1 MPQIKYVKLLV
12 LTSRFPYPLEKGDKL
27 RIFHQIRELSRYHEI
42 VLCSLAEQE
51 VQDIDY
57 QEVKQYCS
65 KIFILYLNKK
75 TVVFNILNNLL
86 KHPFNR
92 IGARNLPFQVAYFFN
107 KNIKKQI
114 TQITDGE
121 KPDHIYCQLARMAEY
136 VRHLNLPKTLDY
148 MDAFSMGAARRA
160 ESSYWLTKPFWKIE
174 ARKMAEYEAQL
185 ANNFDNLTIIS
196 TQDREV
202 LDFTEKNKI
211 QVVQNGVDTDYF
223 KKNDTAQHTPQ
234 YHIAFVGNLG
244 YYPNVEAAKYLV
256 HQILPLL
263 LTQMPDIKILIAGAR
278 PTTEMQN
285 LSNKNVTVKGWLK
298 DIRTAYSD
306 AQIFVAPLFHGSGQQ
321 NKILEAM
328 AMGLP
333 CVTTSLVNNA
343 ILAKPNEEILIVDIP
358 YDVTTNRVQQEA
370 IFAEKIINLLQNIDH
385 QEFISKNARLF
396 VEKKYSWEHSATML
410 NNIIEKKAKQHQ
422 PN

>member
-1 MPQIKYVKLLV
+1 MKILV

-27 RIFHQIRELSRYHEI
+27 RIFHQIRELSRFHEI
-42 VLCSLAEQE
+42 VLCSLAEKP

-57 QEVKQYCS
+57 EEVKQYCS
-65 KIFILYLNKK
+65 KIFIINCHTTSIVKNIISNLFSLPAGVSSTKK
-75 TVVFNILNNLL
+75 I
-86 KHPFNR
+86 
-92 IGARNLPFQVAYFFN
+92 PFQVAYFFDN
-107 KNIKKQI
+107 HIKKIIHKII
-114 TQITDGE
+114 TAE
-121 KPDHIYCQLARMAEY
+121 KPDHVYCQLARMAEF
-136 VRHLNLPKTLDY
+136 VKDIHIAKTLDY

-160 ESSYWLTKPFWKIE
+160 DSSHWLTKPFWKIE
-174 ARKMAEYEAQL
+174 ARKMAEYEAEL
-185 ANNFDNLTIIS
+185 AHDFNNLTIIS

-202 LDFTEKNKI
+202 LDFTERNKI
-211 QVVQNGVDTDYF
+211 QVVPNGVDIHYF
-223 KKNDTAQHTPQ
+223 KKNNAALPPK

-263 LTQMPDIKILIAGAR
+263 LTHIPDIKILIAGAR
-278 PTTEMQN
+278 PTAEVQN
-285 LSNKNVTVKGWLK
+285 LSNENVTVKGWLK

-306 AQIFVAPLFHGSGQQ
+306 AQIFVAPLYHGSGQQ

-333 CVTTSLVNNA
+333 CITTSLVNNA
-343 ILAKPNEEILIVDIP
+343 ILAKPNEEILTIEPVDTEGVWI
-358 YDVTTNRVQQEA
+358 
-370 IFAEKIINLLQNIDH
+370 EKIINLLQNIDN
-385 QEFISKNARLF
+385 QEFISKNVRLF
-396 VEKKYSWEHSATML
+396 VEKEYSWHHSVALL

>member
-1 MPQIKYVKLLV
+1 MRQINYVKLFV

-51 VQDIDY
+51 VKDIDY
-57 QEVKQYCS
+57 QEVKPFCS
-65 KIFILYLNKK
+65 KIFILNLNKK
-75 TVVFNILNNLL
+75 TVVFNILRNILTL
-86 KHPFNR
+86 PFR
-92 IGARNLPFQVAYFFN
+92 FNLPFQVAYFFN
-107 KNIKKQI
+107 KNIRKQI
-114 TQITDGE
+114 LQIIESE

-136 VRHLNLPKTLDY
+136 IRHLDLPKTLDY
-148 MDAFSMGAARRA
+148 MDAFSIGAARRA
-160 ESSYWLTKPFWKIE
+160 DSSHWLTKPFWKIE
-174 ARKMAEYEAQL
+174 AHKMAEYEAQL
-185 ANNFDNLTIIS
+185 AHDFDNLTIIS
-196 TQDREV
+196 AQDRDV
-202 LDFTEKNKI
+202 LDFNEKNKI
-211 QVVQNGVDTDYF
+211 QVVPNGVDTDYF
-223 KKNDTAQHTPQ
+223 KKNNAALPPQ

-263 LTQMPDIKILIAGAR
+263 LIQIPDIKILIAGAR
-278 PTTEMQN
+278 PTAEVQK
-285 LSNKNVTVKGWLK
+285 LSNKNVTVKGWLE

-343 ILAKPNEEILIVDIP
+343 ILAKSDEEILTIEP
-358 YDVTTNRVQQEA
+358 FYTEGLW
-370 IFAEKIINLLQNIDH
+370 AEKILNLLQSVHN
-385 QEFISKNARLF
+385 QEIISKNARLF
-396 VEKKYSWEHSATML
+396 VEKKYSWQYSATLL
-410 NNIIEKKAKQHQ
+410 NNIIEKKINQHQ

>member
-1 MPQIKYVKLLV
+1 MPQINYVKLLV

-42 VLCSLAEQE
+42 VLCSLAEEQ

-65 KIFILYLNKK
+65 RIFILRLDKK
-75 TVVFNILNNLL
+75 TVVFNILKNILSHAFNLV
-86 KHPFNR
+86 
-92 IGARNLPFQVAYFFN
+92 GAYNLPFQVAYFFN

-114 TQITDGE
+114 LKIIDTE
-121 KPDHIYCQLARMAEY
+121 KPDHVYCQLARMAEY

-148 MDAFSMGAARRA
+148 MDAFSIGAARRA
-160 ESSYWLTKPFWKIE
+160 DSSHWLTKPFWKIE
-174 ARKMAEYEAQL
+174 AHKMAQYEAHL
-185 ANNFDNLTIIS
+185 ANDFDNLTIIS
-196 TQDREV
+196 TQDRDV
-202 LDFTEKNKI
+202 LDFTNKNKI
-211 QVVQNGVDTDYF
+211 QIVHNGVDSNYF
-223 KKNDTAQHTPQ
+223 NKNNVVQHPPQ

-263 LTQMPDIKILIAGAR
+263 LTHMPHIKILIAGAR
-278 PTTEMQN
+278 PTTEVQN
-285 LSNKNVTVKGWLK
+285 LSNKNVVVKGWLK
-298 DIRTAYSD
+298 DIREVYSD
-306 AQIFVAPLFHGSGQQ
+306 TQIFVAPLYHGSGQQ

-328 AMGLP
+328 SMGLP
-333 CVTTSLVNNA
+333 CITTSLVNNA
-343 ILAKPNEEILIVDIP
+343 ILAKPNEEILTLESTDTEGVW
-358 YDVTTNRVQQEA
+358 V
-370 IFAEKIINLLQNIDH
+370 EKILNLLQNIH
-385 QEFISKNARLF
+385 NQEIISKNARLF
-396 VEKKYSWEHSATML
+396 VEEKYSWQYSATLL

>member
-1 MPQIKYVKLLV
+1 MKLLV

-42 VLCSLAEQE
+42 VLCSLAEE
-51 VQDIDY
+51 HVQDVDY

-65 KIFILYLNKK
+65 KILILNLNKK
-75 TVVFNILNNLL
+75 TVIFNVLRNILSL
-86 KHPFNR
+86 PFR
-92 IGARNLPFQVAYFFN
+92 LNLPFQVAYFFN
-107 KNIKKQI
+107 KNIKKQVL
-114 TQITDGE
+114 QIIDAE

-160 ESSYWLTKPFWKIE
+160 ESSYWLKKPFWKIE

-185 ANNFDNLTIIS
+185 AHDFDNLTIIS
-196 TQDREV
+196 TQDRDV

-211 QVVQNGVDTDYF
+211 QVVPNGVDTHYF
-223 KKNDTAQHTPQ
+223 KKNDASLPPQ

-244 YYPNVEAAKYLV
+244 YYPNVEATKYLV
-256 HQILPLL
+256 YQILPLL
-263 LTQMPDIKILIAGAR
+263 LTHIPDIKILIAGAR
-278 PTTEMQN
+278 PTAEVLN

-306 AQIFVAPLFHGSGQQ
+306 AQIFVAPLYHGSGQQ

-328 AMGLP
+328 SMGLP

-343 ILAKPNEEILIVDIP
+343 ILATPNVEILTVDTST
-358 YDVTTNRVQQEA
+358 DANTNRLQQKV
-370 IFAEKIINLLQNIDH
+370 IFAEKIINLLQNIDN

-396 VEKKYSWEHSATML
+396 VENKYSWQYSATLL
-410 NNIIEKKAKQHQ
+410 NNIIEKKINQYQ

>member
-1 MPQIKYVKLLV
+1 MRQINYVKLFV

-51 VQDIDY
+51 VKDIDY
-57 QEVKQYCS
+57 QEVKPFCS
-65 KIFILYLNKK
+65 KIFILNLNKK
-75 TVVFNILNNLL
+75 TVVFNILRNILTL
-86 KHPFNR
+86 PFR
-92 IGARNLPFQVAYFFN
+92 FNLPFQVAYFFN
-107 KNIKKQI
+107 KNIRKQI
-114 TQITDGE
+114 LQIIESE

-136 VRHLNLPKTLDY
+136 IRHLDLPKTLDY
-148 MDAFSMGAARRA
+148 MDAFSIGAARRA
-160 ESSYWLTKPFWKIE
+160 DSSHWLTKPFWKIE
-174 ARKMAEYEAQL
+174 AHKMAEYEAQL
-185 ANNFDNLTIIS
+185 AHDFDNLTIIS
-196 TQDREV
+196 AQDRDV
-202 LDFTEKNKI
+202 LDFNEKNKI
-211 QVVQNGVDTDYF
+211 QVVPNGVDTDYF
-223 KKNDTAQHTPQ
+223 KKNNAALPPQ

-244 YYPNVEAAKYLV
+244 YYPNVEAVKYLV

-263 LTQMPDIKILIAGAR
+263 LIQIPDIKILIAGAR
-278 PTTEMQN
+278 PTAEVQK
-285 LSNKNVTVKGWLK
+285 LSNKNVTVKGWLE

-343 ILAKPNEEILIVDIP
+343 ILAKSDEEILTIEP
-358 YDVTTNRVQQEA
+358 FYTEGLW
-370 IFAEKIINLLQNIDH
+370 AEKILNLLQSVHN
-385 QEFISKNARLF
+385 QEIISKNARLF
-396 VEKKYSWEHSATML
+396 VEKKYSWQYSATLL
-410 NNIIEKKAKQHQ
+410 NNIIEKKINQHQ

>member
-1 MPQIKYVKLLV
+1 MSQIKYVKLLV

-27 RIFHQIRELSRYHEI
+27 RIFHQIRELSRHHEI
-42 VLCSLAEQE
+42 VLCSLAEEQ
-51 VQDIDY
+51 VQDVDY

-65 KIFILYLNKK
+65 NIFILRLDKK
-75 TVVFNILNNLL
+75 TVIFNILKNILSL
-86 KHPFNR
+86 VFNFV
-92 IGARNLPFQVAYFFN
+92 GVPNLPFQVAYFFN

-114 TQITDGE
+114 LQIIESE

-136 VRHLNLPKTLDY
+136 VRYLNLPKTLDY
-148 MDAFSMGAARRA
+148 MDAFSIGAVRRA
-160 ESSYWLTKPFWKIE
+160 DSSHWLTKPFWKIE
-174 ARKMAEYEAQL
+174 AHKMAQYEAHL
-185 ANNFDNLTIIS
+185 AHDFDNLTIIS
-196 TQDREV
+196 TQDRDV

-211 QVVQNGVDTDYF
+211 QVVPNGVDIDYF
-223 KKNDTAQHTPQ
+223 KKNNAALPPQ

-256 HQILPLL
+256 NQILPLL
-263 LTQMPDIKILIAGAR
+263 LTHIPDIKILIAGAR
-278 PTTEMQN
+278 PTAEVLN
-285 LSNKNVTVKGWLK
+285 LSNKNVVVKGWLK
-298 DIRTAYSD
+298 DIREAYSD

-333 CVTTSLVNNA
+333 CITTSLVNNA
-343 ILAKPNEEILIVDIP
+343 ILAKPNEAILTVEPFDTVRK
-358 YDVTTNRVQQEA
+358 DSLGEGVWV
-370 IFAEKIINLLQNIDH
+370 EKIINLLQNVDN
-385 QEFISKNARLF
+385 QEFISNNARLF
-396 VEKKYSWEHSATML
+396 VEKKYSWEYSATLL

>member
-1 MPQIKYVKLLV
+1 MSQIKYVKLLV

-42 VLCSLAEQE
+42 VLCSLAEEQ

-57 QEVKQYCS
+57 QEVKLYCS
-65 KIFILYLNKK
+65 KIFILNLDKK
-75 TVVFNILNNLL
+75 TVVFNILRNIVSL
-86 KHPFNR
+86 PFR
-92 IGARNLPFQVAYFFN
+92 LNLPFQVAYFFN

-114 TQITDGE
+114 LQIIESE

-136 VRHLNLPKTLDY
+136 VRHIDLPKTLDY

-160 ESSYWLTKPFWKIE
+160 DSSHWLTKPFWKIE

-185 ANNFDNLTIIS
+185 AHDFDNLTIIS
-196 TQDREV
+196 NQDRDV

-211 QVVQNGVDTDYF
+211 QVVPNGVDTDYF
-223 KKNDTAQHTPQ
+223 KKDITVIPPQ

-263 LTQMPDIKILIAGAR
+263 LTHMPDIKILIAGAR
-278 PTTEMQN
+278 PTAEVQN
-285 LSNKNVTVKGWLK
+285 LSNKNVAVKGWLK
-298 DIRTAYSD
+298 DIRAAYSD

-328 AMGLP
+328 SMGLP
-333 CVTTSLVNNA
+333 CITTSLVNNA
-343 ILAKPNEEILIVDIP
+343 ILAKYDQEILTIEPVDTEG
-358 YDVTTNRVQQEA
+358 VW
-370 IFAEKIINLLQNIDH
+370 AERIINLLQNIDN

-396 VEKKYSWEHSATML
+396 VEKKYSWEYSATLL

>member
-1 MPQIKYVKLLV
+1 MPQINYVKLLV

-42 VLCSLAEQE
+42 VLCSLAEEQ

-65 KIFILYLNKK
+65 KIFILNLNKK
-75 TVVFNILNNLL
+75 TVVFNILRNILSL
-86 KHPFNR
+86 PFR
-92 IGARNLPFQVAYFFN
+92 LNLPFQVAYFFS

-114 TQITDGE
+114 LQIIDAE

-148 MDAFSMGAARRA
+148 MDAFSIGAARRA

-174 ARKMAEYEAQL
+174 AHKMAEYEAEL
-185 ANNFDNLTIIS
+185 AHDFDNLTIIS
-196 TQDREV
+196 NQDRDV
-202 LDFTEKNKI
+202 LDFNEKNKI
-211 QVVQNGVDTDYF
+211 QVVPNGVDTDYF
-223 KKNDTAQHTPQ
+223 KKDITVIPPQ

-278 PTTEMQN
+278 PTAEVLN
-285 LSNKNVTVKGWLK
+285 LSNKNVVVKGWLK
-298 DIRTAYSD
+298 DIRAAYSD

-328 AMGLP
+328 SMGLP
-333 CVTTSLVNNA
+333 CITTSLVNNA
-343 ILAKPNEEILIVDIP
+343 ILAKYDQEILTIEPVDTEG
-358 YDVTTNRVQQEA
+358 VW
-370 IFAEKIINLLQNIDH
+370 AERIINLLQNIH
-385 QEFISKNARLF
+385 NQEIISKNARLF
-396 VEKKYSWEHSATML
+396 VEEKYSWQYSATLL

>member
-1 MPQIKYVKLLV
+1 MPQINYVKLFV

-42 VLCSLAEQE
+42 VLCSLAEQD
-51 VQDIDY
+51 VQDVDY
-57 QEVKQYCS
+57 QEVKPYCS
-65 KIFILYLNKK
+65 NIFILNLNKK
-75 TVVFNILNNLL
+75 TVVFNVIKNIFSLL
-86 KHPFNR
+86 FKFNVP
-92 IGARNLPFQVAYFFN
+92 RNLPFQVAYFFN

-114 TQITDGE
+114 LQIIESE

-136 VRHLNLPKTLDY
+136 VRHLDLPKTLDY

-160 ESSYWLTKPFWKIE
+160 DSSHWLTKPFWKIE
-174 ARKMAEYEAQL
+174 ARKMAEYEAEL
-185 ANNFDNLTIIS
+185 AHDFDNLTIIS

-202 LDFTEKNKI
+202 LDFTERNKI
-211 QVVQNGVDTDYF
+211 QVVPNGVDIHYF
-223 KKNDTAQHTPQ
+223 KKNNAALPPQ

-263 LTQMPDIKILIAGAR
+263 LTHIPDIKILIAGAR
-278 PTTEMQN
+278 PTAEVQN
-285 LSNKNVTVKGWLK
+285 LSNENVTVKGWLK

-306 AQIFVAPLFHGSGQQ
+306 AQIFVAPLYHGSGQQ

-333 CVTTSLVNNA
+333 CITTSLVNNA
-343 ILAKPNEEILIVDIP
+343 ILAKPNEEILTIEPADTEGVWI
-358 YDVTTNRVQQEA
+358 
-370 IFAEKIINLLQNIDH
+370 EKIINLLQNIDN

-396 VEKKYSWEHSATML
+396 VEKKYSWHHSVALL

>member
-1 MPQIKYVKLLV
+1 MRQINYVKLLV

-51 VQDIDY
+51 VKDIDY
-57 QEVKQYCS
+57 QEVKPFCS
-65 KIFILYLNKK
+65 KIFILNLNKK
-75 TVVFNILNNLL
+75 TVVFNILRNILTL
-86 KHPFNR
+86 PFR
-92 IGARNLPFQVAYFFN
+92 FNLPFQVAYFFN
-107 KNIKKQI
+107 KNIRKQI
-114 TQITDGE
+114 LQIIESE

-136 VRHLNLPKTLDY
+136 IRHLDLPKTLDY
-148 MDAFSMGAARRA
+148 MDAFSIGAARRA
-160 ESSYWLTKPFWKIE
+160 DSSHWLTKPFWKIE
-174 ARKMAEYEAQL
+174 AHKMAEYEAQL
-185 ANNFDNLTIIS
+185 AHDFDNLTIIS
-196 TQDREV
+196 AQDRDV
-202 LDFTEKNKI
+202 LDFNEKNKI
-211 QVVQNGVDTDYF
+211 QVVPNGVDTDYF
-223 KKNDTAQHTPQ
+223 KKNNAALPPQ

-263 LTQMPDIKILIAGAR
+263 LIQIPDIKILIAGAR
-278 PTTEMQN
+278 PTAEVQK
-285 LSNKNVTVKGWLK
+285 LSNKNVTVKGWLE

-343 ILAKPNEEILIVDIP
+343 ILAKSDEEILTIEP
-358 YDVTTNRVQQEA
+358 FYTEGLW
-370 IFAEKIINLLQNIDH
+370 AEKILNLLQSVHN
-385 QEFISKNARLF
+385 QEIISKNARLF
-396 VEKKYSWEHSATML
+396 VEKKYSWQYSATLL
-410 NNIIEKKAKQHQ
+410 NNIIEKKINQHQ